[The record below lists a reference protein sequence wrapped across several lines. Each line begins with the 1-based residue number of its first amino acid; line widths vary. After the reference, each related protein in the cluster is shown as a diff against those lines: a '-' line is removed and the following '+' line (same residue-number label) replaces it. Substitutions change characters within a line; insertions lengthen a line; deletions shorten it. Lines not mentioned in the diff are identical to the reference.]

1 MFLLPDGTF
10 FVQLINFAIFF
21 AILNVVFFRP
31 VARAIAKRRE
41 YIDSL
46 TSDYDKYQAEASSLR
61 AQAEAERAAARHDSV
76 AAIAT
81 ARAQASNEAAE
92 LATRYAAQVQA
103 TVDGARQTVAS
114 EVAAARSREGPIV
127 RELADMMLDRT
138 IGGGLR

>member
-10 FVQLINFAIFF
+10 FIQLINFAIFF

-31 VARAIAKRRE
+31 VQRAIAKRRE
-41 YIDSL
+41 YIESL
-46 TSDYDKYQAEASSLR
+46 TSDYDAAQSEASSLR
-61 AQAEAERAAARHDSV
+61 AQAEAERAAARRDAA

-81 ARAQASNEAAE
+81 ARAHASNESAE
-92 LATRYAAQVQA
+92 LATQYAAQVQA

-114 EVAAARSREGPIV
+114 EVATARSGEGPIV